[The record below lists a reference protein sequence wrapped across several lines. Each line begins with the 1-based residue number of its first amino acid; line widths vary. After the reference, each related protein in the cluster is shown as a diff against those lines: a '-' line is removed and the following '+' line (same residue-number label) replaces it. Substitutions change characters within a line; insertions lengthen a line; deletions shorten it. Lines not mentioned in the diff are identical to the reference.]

1 MRWVFLFLLYKVRH
15 LALSKVVV
23 GVLSSSLAYLED
35 VPYHLSSRLSRVSSA
50 SGIQLYKVKKRVS
63 R

>member
-1 MRWVFLFLLYKVRH
+1 MRWVFLFLLYTVRH

-35 VPYHLSSRLSRVSSA
+35 VPITCPHALIGFLQQVVYNFIR
-50 SGIQLYKVKKRVS
+50 
-63 R
+63 